1 MNIDSQVPNKVA
13 KEWLL
18 KQDYAYIKP
27 KYTYGDS
34 RIDFYMEKG
43 EERYLMEVKG
53 CTLKINGIGYVSDV
67 PIQRGVKRLRELTKA
82 VKEGIMVS
90 LLL

>member
-1 MNIDSQVPNKVA
+1 
-13 KEWLL
+13 
-18 KQDYAYIKP
+18 
-27 KYTYGDS
+27 
-34 RIDFYMEKG
+34 MEKG